1 MKKVIVLG
9 VILGI
14 VAFMFFLRPFSGD
27 SKKSRMDQLIEEN
40 RELKKDLE
48 NAREQLTPLEVENET
63 LNKYLDEDIQSQYI
77 EATFP
82 QDGNFY
88 QADEDFEFFTNPQC
102 TEEFEGR
109 PRIISPEVDEK
120 TPDGEDAYCVCLSTE
135 GLIFSTSWPELY
147 IYNNY

>member
-1 MKKVIVLG
+1 MKKVLVLG

-14 VAFMFFLRPFSGD
+14 VAFVFFLRPFSGD
-27 SKKSRMDQLIEEN
+27 SKKSQMNQLIEEN

-48 NAREQLTPLEVENET
+48 NAREQLSPLEVENET
-63 LNKYLDEDIQSQYI
+63 LNKYLDEDVQAQYI

-88 QADEDFEFFTNPQC
+88 RADEDFEFYTDPKCTNRL
-102 TEEFEGR
+102 EEQ
-109 PRIISPEVDEK
+109 PTIVSPEVDEK
-120 TPDGEDAYCVCLSTE
+120 TPDGEDAYCVCLSTD

-147 IYNNY
+147 ISN